1 MRQLPWIVLGVII
14 GFLLGGIAPRR
25 ETAAALEKVSELK
38 DDLKAAKGKAS
49 RRGMFGAPVPALDG
63 LRGDRDR
70 DLDDAERTDDDEGG
84 DVVVIGDEPEGTQA
98 TSVEDARKSFN
109 LAVEAQALRS
119 SQSRQALVE
128 QAGLDD
134 VALADFD
141 QVVTTMNTRLAEH
154 ADELVEMA
162 LSEEEPSSSELLGVS
177 HDVTGILYDAQ
188 TELETLVGEE
198 GMEDVDPDATQVWNY
213 LDLES
218 LRPAMERAERN
229 GLLGG
234 ASTP

>member
-25 ETAAALEKVSELK
+25 ETAAALDQVSELK
-38 DDLKAAKGKAS
+38 DDLKQAKGKAS

-63 LRGDRDR
+63 LRADRDR
-70 DLDDAERTDDDEGG
+70 DAEEPQDDGEGG
-84 DVVVIGDEPEGTQA
+84 EVVIVGEGPEGTQA

-109 LAVEAQALRS
+109 LAVDAQALRA
-119 SQSRQALVE
+119 SQSRQALAE
-128 QAGLDD
+128 QADLDD
-134 VALADFD
+134 DALADLD
-141 QVVTTMNTRLAEH
+141 SLVLSMNNRLAEH

-188 TELETLVGEE
+188 TELESLVGEE
-198 GMEDVDPDATQVWNY
+198 ALSDVDADAAQVWNY

-218 LRPAMERAERN
+218 LRPAVDRAERN

-234 ASTP
+234 APTP